1 MSKIGVYKIYFETDK
16 KNKVYIGISN
26 NLTRRKTDHLNNL
39 FENCHKN
46 KFLQNAYKKYGV
58 ENFKFEILEFC
69 ELECLVSK
77 EEEYIKKYN
86 SFNNKFGY
94 NLTSGGEHK
103 KLSESTKKKLSI
115 LKSGRKLSDKTKIKL
130 TIHNLLK
137 NRPELKVELLDGKI
151 FVDGKEYVKA
161 KKGKFKT
168 FEDDIKDIERKKEIT
183 KKRSELF
190 KKLGTNRI
198 KSKEE
203 IQKIR
208 LANIGKKASDETKI
222 KIGSYHKGK
231 KIPDSHKE
239 GIKEK
244 LGHKV
249 SLSKDNGFIIFFKS
263 KNDCAKYLS
272 VSINKINRYFKSNKL
287 LNGFNIKIN

>member
-1 MSKIGVYKIYFETDK
+1 MAKIGVYKIYFENDK

-26 NLTRRKTDHLNNL
+26 NLTRRKTEHLNNL
-39 FENCHKN
+39 LENCHKN

-58 ENFKFEILEFC
+58 ENFKFEILEIC
-69 ELECLVSK
+69 EVGCLVSK

-86 SFNNKFGY
+86 SFNNKYGY
-94 NLTSGGEHK
+94 NLTSGGEHF
-103 KLSESTKKKLSI
+103 KLSELTKKKLSI
-115 LKSGRKLSDKTKIKL
+115 VKSGGKLSDKTKIKL

-137 NRPELKVELLDGKI
+137 NRPELKIELLDGKI
-151 FVDGKEYVKA
+151 FVDGKEYVKS

-168 FEDDIKDIERKKEIT
+168 PKEDIEFKEKRKEIS
-183 KKRSELF
+183 KRQSEF
-190 KKLGTNRI
+190 AKKLGTNRV

-203 IQKIR
+203 IEKIR

-222 KIGSYHKGK
+222 KIGSYHIGK
-231 KIPDSHKE
+231 EITNSHKE

-244 LGHKV
+244 LGHRV
-249 SLSKDNGFIIFFKS
+249 SLTKGNGFIIFFKS

-287 LNGFNIKIN
+287 INGFNIKIN